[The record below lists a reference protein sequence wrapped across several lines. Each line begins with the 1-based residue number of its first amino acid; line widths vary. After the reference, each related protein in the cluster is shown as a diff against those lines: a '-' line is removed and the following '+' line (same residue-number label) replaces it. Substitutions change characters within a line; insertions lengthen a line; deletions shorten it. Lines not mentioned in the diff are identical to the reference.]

1 MASHGFTP
9 EDFLVTD
16 PPKKPKPASALARQV
31 SGSHYSSLRIQP
43 AEYCVAN
50 RIPKL
55 EGDVIAYV
63 TRWRAKDGIKDLRKA
78 IHSIELLIELSEKYD
93 PIPTEA

>member
-1 MASHGFTP
+1 M
-9 EDFLVTD
+9 
-16 PPKKPKPASALARQV
+16 KKSKPASALGHQV
-31 SGSHYSSLRIQP
+31 GGSHYSSLSIQP

-63 TRWRAKDGIKDLRKA
+63 TRWRVKGGVKDLRKA

-93 PIPTEA
+93 PTSTEA

>member
-1 MASHGFTP
+1 MSSPGFKP
-9 EDFLVTD
+9 KDFLD
-16 PPKKPKPASALARQV
+16 AEHMKKPASALGHQV
-31 SGSHYSSLRIQP
+31 GGSHYSYLRIQP

-63 TRWRAKDGIKDLRKA
+63 TRWRAKGGVKDLRKA

-93 PIPTEA
+93 PTLVED

>member
-1 MASHGFTP
+1 MPTHGLNP
-9 EDFLVTD
+9 EDFLITE
-16 PPKKPKPASALARQV
+16 KPKAVSALSHQV
-31 SGSHYSSLRIQP
+31 GGSHYVELLIQP

-63 TRWRAKDGIKDLRKA
+63 TRWRDKGGITDLCKA
-78 IHSIELLIELSEKYD
+78 IHSIELLIELSEKYNPATND
-93 PIPTEA
+93 PEA